1 MEITEN
7 LAVRDI
13 SPRVINGWSDINF
26 EDDETTAADFFEAVR
41 QAIFERANAA
51 IISLNGNPPYNYY
64 TALQRLAALPITQ
77 NTLSYE
83 IFDIIESAIDVI
95 SDRFICGINDRSSE
109 MIGYKYRGDLEDFPF
124 VLRYKNFGIN
134 DDIAFFKR
142 PNIMPTWNEMK
153 SSGYAHRLMNAI
165 NAMTSMKIGF
175 TRSVRDTVSGNK
187 VIYMQRYES
196 FEEYIEKIKE
206 HLLTFCNSYENNK
219 NTVVYTKELP
229 YSSGYCG
236 FRIRTHPK
244 FGNPASTSCNLIGN
258 STFDLLSSVH
268 PGGGTGADC
277 LLRDVFVSLETYS
290 DFNNSGSIKDSY
302 VENIELVS
310 LRNSSPLFCPHDR
323 MIYVS
328 EPRLNIISS
337 FSPSVLPP
345 DPNTFEEGEFCY
357 QYGQRFRFN
366 QYYDFGIPGG
376 FRFRKD
382 T

>member
-1 MEITEN
+1 M
-7 LAVRDI
+7 
-13 SPRVINGWSDINF
+13 
-26 EDDETTAADFFEAVR
+26 
-41 QAIFERANAA
+41 
-51 IISLNGNPPYNYY
+51 
-64 TALQRLAALPITQ
+64 
-77 NTLSYE
+77 
-83 IFDIIESAIDVI
+83 
-95 SDRFICGINDRSSE
+95 
-109 MIGYKYRGDLEDFPF
+109 
-124 VLRYKNFGIN
+124 
-134 DDIAFFKR
+134 
-142 PNIMPTWNEMK
+142 
-153 SSGYAHRLMNAI
+153 
-165 NAMTSMKIGF
+165 
-175 TRSVRDTVSGNK
+175 
-187 VIYMQRYES
+187 
-196 FEEYIEKIKE
+196 
-206 HLLTFCNSYENNK
+206 
-219 NTVVYTKELP
+219 
-229 YSSGYCG
+229 
-236 FRIRTHPK
+236 THPE